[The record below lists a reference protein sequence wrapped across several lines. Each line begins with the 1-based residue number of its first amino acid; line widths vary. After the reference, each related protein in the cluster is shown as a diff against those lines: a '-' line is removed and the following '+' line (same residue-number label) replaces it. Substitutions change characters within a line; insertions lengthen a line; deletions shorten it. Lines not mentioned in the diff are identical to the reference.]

1 MEIQSTISELELFNN
16 NSIKEMGKADIVM
29 LANSISGLITENGGE
44 IIKTLAIATK
54 YQLLFSEIE
63 KNLSKNGVNELHTYD
78 NSKKNVYQVELQV
91 AEVGT
96 KYDFTANAKWNTIQ
110 EQINSLKEE
119 QKNVEAFCK
128 SLKSKTITVDE
139 ETGEA
144 VEFYPPAKSSTTS
157 IKKTIK

>member
-1 MEIQSTISELELFNN
+1 MELQNTNNTLALFDNKSIQ
-16 NSIKEMGKADIVM
+16 EMGKSDIVT
-29 LANSISGLITENGGE
+29 LANSIGDLITENGGE
-44 IIKTLAIATK
+44 IVKTLAIATK

-63 KNLSKNGVNELHTYD
+63 KNLSKNGVDELLRYD
-78 NSKKNVYQVELQV
+78 GSKTNAFRVELQV

-110 EQINSLKEE
+110 EQINALKED

-139 ETGEA
+139 ETGESF
-144 VEFYPPAKSSTTS
+144 EFYPPAKSSTTS

>member
-1 MEIQSTISELELFNN
+1 MEIEKSIAELELFNN
-16 NSIKEMGKADIVM
+16 NSIQEMGKSDITNF
-29 LANSISGLITENGGE
+29 ANSISEFITENGGE

-63 KNLSKNGVNELHTYD
+63 KNLSKTGINELLAYD
-78 NSKKNVYQVELQV
+78 NSKTNAFRVELQV

-110 EQINSLKEE
+110 EQINLLKEE
-119 QKNVEAFCK
+119 QKNIEAFCK
-128 SLKSKTITVDE
+128 SLKSNTITVDE
-139 ETGEA
+139 ETGESF
-144 VEFYPPAKSSTTS
+144 EFFPPAKSSTTS